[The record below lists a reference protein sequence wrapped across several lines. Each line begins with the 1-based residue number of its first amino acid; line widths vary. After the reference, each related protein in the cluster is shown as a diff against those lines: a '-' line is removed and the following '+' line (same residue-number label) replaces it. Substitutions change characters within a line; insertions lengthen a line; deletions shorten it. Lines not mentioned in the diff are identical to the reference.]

1 MRYLCITDGMLAENC
16 YLLLDEASGEAAVI
30 DPGFVNDQLL
40 GEIAKYKVR
49 FILLTH
55 GHFDHIAGVDRLRA
69 LTGAPCAAFRTEGA
83 FAADPAQNGALLMFG
98 RPVACTVDR
107 LLDDGETI
115 RVGAVPVQVLHTP
128 GHTAGGCCYVT
139 PEAVFT
145 GDTLMGYSVGRCDL
159 PTGDAA
165 ALAAS
170 LEKLAALPGD
180 PAICGGHGPV
190 TRLSEEKRRN
200 PYLGPGREFIEF

>member
-1 MRYLCITDGMLAENC
+1 MRYLCITDGMLDENC

-30 DPGFVNDQLL
+30 DPGFVNDRLL

-49 FILLTH
+49 WILLTH
-55 GHFDHIAGVDRLRA
+55 GHFDHIEGVDRLRA
-69 LTGAPCAAFRTEGA
+69 LTGAPSAAFRTEGA
-83 FAADPAQNGALLMFG
+83 FAADPAQNGSLLMFG
-98 RPVACTVDR
+98 RPIACTVDR
-107 LLDDGETI
+107 LLEDGETI
-115 RVGAVPVQVLHTP
+115 HVGAVPVQVLHTP

-159 PTGDAA
+159 PTGDEA
-165 ALAAS
+165 ALAVS
-170 LEKLAALPGD
+170 LQKLAALPGD

-200 PYLGPGREFIEF
+200 PYL

>member
-30 DPGFVNDQLL
+30 DPGFVNDRLL

-49 FILLTH
+49 WILLTH
-55 GHFDHIAGVDRLRA
+55 GHFDHIEGVDRLRA
-69 LTGAPCAAFRTEGA
+69 LTGAPSAAFRTEGA
-83 FAADPAQNGALLMFG
+83 FAADPAQNGSLLMFG
-98 RPVACTVDR
+98 RPIACTVDR
-107 LLDDGETI
+107 LLEDGETI
-115 RVGAVPVQVLHTP
+115 HVGAVPVQVMHTP

-159 PTGDAA
+159 PTGDEA
-165 ALAAS
+165 ALAVS
-170 LEKLAALPGD
+170 LQKLSALPGD

-200 PYLGPGREFIEF
+200 PYL

>member
-30 DPGFVNDQLL
+30 DPGFVNDRLL

-49 FILLTH
+49 WILLTH
-55 GHFDHIAGVDRLRA
+55 GHFDHIEGVDRLRA
-69 LTGAPCAAFRTEGA
+69 LTGAPSAAFHTEGA
-83 FAADPAQNGALLMFG
+83 FAADPAQNGSLLMFG
-98 RPVACTVDR
+98 RPIACTVDR
-107 LLDDGETI
+107 LLEDGETI
-115 RVGAVPVQVLHTP
+115 HVGAVPVQVLHTP

-159 PTGDAA
+159 PTGDEA
-165 ALAAS
+165 ALAVS
-170 LEKLAALPGD
+170 LQKLAALPGD

-200 PYLGPGREFIEF
+200 PYL

>member
-30 DPGFVNDQLL
+30 DPGFVNDRLL

-49 FILLTH
+49 WILLTH
-55 GHFDHIAGVDRLRA
+55 GHFDHIEGVDRLRA
-69 LTGAPCAAFRTEGA
+69 LTGAPSAAFRTEGA
-83 FAADPAQNGALLMFG
+83 FAADPAQNGSLLMFG
-98 RPVACTVDR
+98 RPIACTVDR
-107 LLDDGETI
+107 LLEDGETI
-115 RVGAVPVQVLHTP
+115 HVGAVPVQVLHTP

-159 PTGDAA
+159 PTGDEA

-170 LEKLAALPGD
+170 LQKLAALPGD

-200 PYLGPGREFIEF
+200 PYL

>member
-30 DPGFVNDQLL
+30 DPGFVNDRLL

-49 FILLTH
+49 WILLTH
-55 GHFDHIAGVDRLRA
+55 GHFDHIEGVDRLRA
-69 LTGAPCAAFRTEGA
+69 LTGAPSAAFRTEGA
-83 FAADPAQNGALLMFG
+83 FATDPAQNGSLLMFG
-98 RPVACTVDR
+98 RPIACTVDR
-107 LLDDGETI
+107 LLEDGETI
-115 RVGAVPVQVLHTP
+115 HVGAVPVQVLHTP

-159 PTGDAA
+159 PTGDEA
-165 ALAAS
+165 ALAVS
-170 LEKLAALPGD
+170 LQKLAALPGD

-200 PYLGPGREFIEF
+200 PYL

>member
-30 DPGFVNDQLL
+30 DPGFVNDRLL

-49 FILLTH
+49 WILLTH
-55 GHFDHIAGVDRLRA
+55 GHFDHIEGVDRLRA
-69 LTGAPCAAFRTEGA
+69 LTGAPSAAFHTEGA
-83 FAADPAQNGALLMFG
+83 FAADPAQNGSLLMFG
-98 RPVACTVDR
+98 RPIACTVDR
-107 LLDDGETI
+107 LLEDGETI
-115 RVGAVPVQVLHTP
+115 HVGAVPVQVLHTP

-159 PTGDAA
+159 PTGDEA
-165 ALAAS
+165 ALAVS
-170 LEKLAALPGD
+170 LQKLAALPGN

-200 PYLGPGREFIEF
+200 PYL

>member
-30 DPGFVNDQLL
+30 DPGFVNDRLL

-49 FILLTH
+49 WILLTH
-55 GHFDHIAGVDRLRA
+55 GHFDHIEGVDRLRA
-69 LTGAPCAAFRTEGA
+69 LTGAPSAAFRTEGA
-83 FAADPAQNGALLMFG
+83 FAADPARNGSLLMFG
-98 RPVACTVDR
+98 RPIACTVDR
-107 LLDDGETI
+107 LLEDGETI
-115 RVGAVPVQVLHTP
+115 HVGAVPVQVLHTP

-159 PTGDAA
+159 PTGDEA
-165 ALAAS
+165 ALAVS
-170 LEKLAALPGD
+170 LQKLAALPGD

-200 PYLGPGREFIEF
+200 PYL

>member
-30 DPGFVNDQLL
+30 DPGFVNDRLL

-49 FILLTH
+49 WILLTH
-55 GHFDHIAGVDRLRA
+55 GHFDHIEGVDRLRA
-69 LTGAPCAAFRTEGA
+69 LTGAPSAAFRTEGA
-83 FAADPAQNGALLMFG
+83 FADDPAQNGSLLMFG
-98 RPVACTVDR
+98 RPIACTVYR
-107 LLDDGETI
+107 LLEDGETI
-115 RVGAVPVQVLHTP
+115 HVGAVPVQVLHTP

-159 PTGDAA
+159 PTGDEA
-165 ALAAS
+165 ALAVS
-170 LEKLAALPGD
+170 LQKLAALPGD

-200 PYLGPGREFIEF
+200 PYL

>member
-30 DPGFVNDQLL
+30 DPGFVNDRLL

-49 FILLTH
+49 WILLTH
-55 GHFDHIAGVDRLRA
+55 GHFDHIEGVDRLRA
-69 LTGAPCAAFRTEGA
+69 LTGAPSAAFRTEGA
-83 FAADPAQNGALLMFG
+83 FAADPAQNGSLLMFG
-98 RPVACTVDR
+98 RPIACTVDR
-107 LLDDGETI
+107 LLEDGETI
-115 RVGAVPVQVLHTP
+115 HVGAVPVQVLHTP
-128 GHTAGGCCYVT
+128 GHTAGSCCYVT

-159 PTGDAA
+159 PTGDEA
-165 ALAAS
+165 ALAVS
-170 LEKLAALPGD
+170 LQKLAALPGD

-200 PYLGPGREFIEF
+200 PYL

>member
-30 DPGFVNDQLL
+30 DPGFVNDRLL

-49 FILLTH
+49 WILLTH
-55 GHFDHIAGVDRLRA
+55 GHFDHLEGVDRLRA
-69 LTGAPCAAFRTEGA
+69 LTGAPSAAFRTEGA
-83 FAADPAQNGALLMFG
+83 FAADPAQNGSLLMFG
-98 RPVACTVDR
+98 RPIACTVDR
-107 LLDDGETI
+107 LLEDGETI
-115 RVGAVPVQVLHTP
+115 HVGAVPVQVLHTP

-159 PTGDAA
+159 PTGDEA
-165 ALAAS
+165 ALAVS
-170 LEKLAALPGD
+170 LQKLAALPGD

-200 PYLGPGREFIEF
+200 PYL

>member
-16 YLLLDEASGEAAVI
+16 YLLIDEASGEAAVV
-30 DPGFVNDQLL
+30 DPGFVNDRLL

-49 FILLTH
+49 WILLTH
-55 GHFDHIAGVDRLRA
+55 GHFDHIEGVDRLRA
-69 LTGAPCAAFRTEGA
+69 LTGAPSAAFRTEGA
-83 FAADPAQNGALLMFG
+83 FAADPAQNGSLLMFG
-98 RPVACTVDR
+98 RPIACTVDR
-107 LLDDGETI
+107 LLEDGETI
-115 RVGAVPVQVLHTP
+115 HIGAVPVQVLHTP

-159 PTGDAA
+159 PTGDEA
-165 ALAAS
+165 ALAVS
-170 LEKLAALPGD
+170 LQKLAALPGD
-180 PAICGGHGPV
+180 LAICGGHGPV

-200 PYLGPGREFIEF
+200 PYL

>member
-30 DPGFVNDQLL
+30 DPGFVNDRLL

-49 FILLTH
+49 WILLTH
-55 GHFDHIAGVDRLRA
+55 GHFDHIEGVDRLRA
-69 LTGAPCAAFRTEGA
+69 LTGAPSAAFRTEGA
-83 FAADPAQNGALLMFG
+83 FAADPAQNGSLLMFG
-98 RPVACTVDR
+98 RPIACTVDR
-107 LLDDGETI
+107 LLEDGETI
-115 RVGAVPVQVLHTP
+115 YVGAVPVQVLHTP

-159 PTGDAA
+159 PTGDEA
-165 ALAAS
+165 ALAVS
-170 LEKLAALPGD
+170 LQKLAALPGD

-200 PYLGPGREFIEF
+200 PYL

>member
-30 DPGFVNDQLL
+30 DPGFVNDRLL
-40 GEIAKYKVR
+40 GEIAQYKVR
-49 FILLTH
+49 WILLTH
-55 GHFDHIAGVDRLRA
+55 GHFDHIEGVDRLRA
-69 LTGAPCAAFRTEGA
+69 LTGAPSAAFRTEGA
-83 FAADPAQNGALLMFG
+83 FAADPAQNGSLLMFG
-98 RPVACTVDR
+98 RPIACTVDR
-107 LLDDGETI
+107 LLEDGETI
-115 RVGAVPVQVLHTP
+115 HVGAVPVQVLHTP

-159 PTGDAA
+159 PTGDEA
-165 ALAAS
+165 ALVVS
-170 LEKLAALPGD
+170 LQKLAALPGD

-200 PYLGPGREFIEF
+200 PYL

>member
-30 DPGFVNDQLL
+30 DPGFVNDRLL
-40 GEIAKYKVR
+40 GEIAKYKVCW
-49 FILLTH
+49 ILLTH
-55 GHFDHIAGVDRLRA
+55 GHFDHIEGVDRLRA
-69 LTGAPCAAFRTEGA
+69 LTGAPSAAFRTEGA
-83 FAADPAQNGALLMFG
+83 FAADPAQNGSLLMFG
-98 RPVACTVDR
+98 RPIACTVDR
-107 LLDDGETI
+107 LLEDGETI
-115 RVGAVPVQVLHTP
+115 HVGAVPVQVMHTP

-159 PTGDAA
+159 PTGDEA
-165 ALAAS
+165 ALAVS
-170 LEKLAALPGD
+170 LQKLAALPGD

-200 PYLGPGREFIEF
+200 PYL

>member
-30 DPGFVNDQLL
+30 DPGFVNDRLL

-49 FILLTH
+49 WILLTH
-55 GHFDHIAGVDRLRA
+55 GHFDHIEGVDRLRA
-69 LTGAPCAAFRTEGA
+69 LTGAPSAAFRTEGA
-83 FAADPAQNGALLMFG
+83 FAADPAQNGSLLMFG
-98 RPVACTVDR
+98 RPIACTVDR
-107 LLDDGETI
+107 LLEDGETI
-115 RVGAVPVQVLHTP
+115 HVGAVPVKVLHTP

-159 PTGDAA
+159 PTGDEA
-165 ALAAS
+165 ALAVS
-170 LEKLAALPGD
+170 LQKLAALPGD

-200 PYLGPGREFIEF
+200 PYL

>member
-16 YLLLDEASGEAAVI
+16 YLLLDETSGEAAVI
-30 DPGFVNDQLL
+30 DPGFVNDRLL

-49 FILLTH
+49 WILLTH
-55 GHFDHIAGVDRLRA
+55 GHFDHIEGVDRLRA
-69 LTGAPCAAFRTEGA
+69 LTGAPSAAFRTEGA
-83 FAADPAQNGALLMFG
+83 FAADPAQNGSLLMFG
-98 RPVACTVDR
+98 RPIACTVDR
-107 LLDDGETI
+107 LLEDGETI
-115 RVGAVPVQVLHTP
+115 HVGAVPVQVLHTP

-159 PTGDAA
+159 PTGDEA
-165 ALAAS
+165 ALAVS
-170 LEKLAALPGD
+170 LQKLAALPGD
-180 PAICGGHGPV
+180 SAICGGHGPV

-200 PYLGPGREFIEF
+200 PYL

>member
-16 YLLLDEASGEAAVI
+16 YLLLDEASGEAAVV
-30 DPGFVNDQLL
+30 DPGFVNDRLL

-49 FILLTH
+49 WILLTH
-55 GHFDHIAGVDRLRA
+55 GHFDHIEGVDRLRA
-69 LTGAPCAAFRTEGA
+69 LTGAPSTAFRTEGA
-83 FAADPAQNGALLMFG
+83 FAADPAQNGSLLMFG
-98 RPVACTVDR
+98 RPIACTVDR
-107 LLDDGETI
+107 LLEDGETI
-115 RVGAVPVQVLHTP
+115 HVGAVPVQVLHTP

-159 PTGDAA
+159 PTGDEA
-165 ALAAS
+165 ALAVS
-170 LEKLAALPGD
+170 LQKLAALPGD

-200 PYLGPGREFIEF
+200 PYL

>member
-30 DPGFVNDQLL
+30 DPGFVNDRLL

-49 FILLTH
+49 WILLTH
-55 GHFDHIAGVDRLRA
+55 GHFDHIEGVDRLRA
-69 LTGAPCAAFRTEGA
+69 LTGAPSAAFRTKGA
-83 FAADPAQNGALLMFG
+83 FAADPAQNGSLLMFG
-98 RPVACTVDR
+98 RPIACTVDR
-107 LLDDGETI
+107 LLEDGETI
-115 RVGAVPVQVLHTP
+115 HVGAVPVQVLHTP

-159 PTGDAA
+159 PTGDEA
-165 ALAAS
+165 ALAVS
-170 LEKLAALPGD
+170 LQKLAALPGD

-200 PYLGPGREFIEF
+200 PYL

>member
-16 YLLLDEASGEAAVI
+16 YLLLDEASGKAAVI
-30 DPGFVNDQLL
+30 DPGFVNDRLL

-49 FILLTH
+49 WILLTH
-55 GHFDHIAGVDRLRA
+55 GHFDHIEGVDRLRA
-69 LTGAPCAAFRTEGA
+69 LTGAPSAAFRTEGA
-83 FAADPAQNGALLMFG
+83 FAADPAQNGSLLMFG
-98 RPVACTVDR
+98 RPIACTVDR
-107 LLDDGETI
+107 LLEDGETI
-115 RVGAVPVQVLHTP
+115 HVGAVPVQVMHTP

-159 PTGDAA
+159 PTGDEA
-165 ALAAS
+165 ALAVS
-170 LEKLAALPGD
+170 LQKLAALPGD

-200 PYLGPGREFIEF
+200 PYL

>member
-30 DPGFVNDQLL
+30 DPGFVNDRLL

-49 FILLTH
+49 WILLTH
-55 GHFDHIAGVDRLRA
+55 GHFDHIEGVDRLRA
-69 LTGAPCAAFRTEGA
+69 LTGAPSAAFRTEGA
-83 FAADPAQNGALLMFG
+83 FAADPAQNGSLLMFG
-98 RPVACTVDR
+98 RPIACTVDR
-107 LLDDGETI
+107 LLEDGETI
-115 RVGAVPVQVLHTP
+115 HVGAVPVQVLHMP

-159 PTGDAA
+159 PTGDEA
-165 ALAAS
+165 ALAVS
-170 LEKLAALPGD
+170 LQKLAALPGD

-200 PYLGPGREFIEF
+200 PYL

>member
-30 DPGFVNDQLL
+30 DPGFVNDRLL

-49 FILLTH
+49 WILLTH
-55 GHFDHIAGVDRLRA
+55 GHFDHIEGVDRLRA
-69 LTGAPCAAFRTEGA
+69 LTGAPSAAFRTEGA
-83 FAADPAQNGALLMFG
+83 FAADPAQNGSLLMFG
-98 RPVACTVDR
+98 RPIACTVDR
-107 LLDDGETI
+107 LLEDGETI
-115 RVGAVPVQVLHTP
+115 HVGAVPVQVLHTP

-159 PTGDAA
+159 PTGDEV
-165 ALAAS
+165 ALAVS
-170 LEKLAALPGD
+170 LQKLAALPGD

-200 PYLGPGREFIEF
+200 PYL

>member
-30 DPGFVNDQLL
+30 DPGFVNDRLL

-49 FILLTH
+49 WILLTH
-55 GHFDHIAGVDRLRA
+55 GHFDHIEGVDRLRA
-69 LTGAPCAAFRTEGA
+69 LTGAPSAAFRTEGA
-83 FAADPAQNGALLMFG
+83 FAADPAQNGSLLMFG
-98 RPVACTVDR
+98 RPIACTVDR
-107 LLDDGETI
+107 LLEDGETI
-115 RVGAVPVQVLHTP
+115 HIGAVPVQVMHTP

-159 PTGDAA
+159 PTGDEA
-165 ALAAS
+165 ALAVS
-170 LEKLAALPGD
+170 LQKLAALPGD

-200 PYLGPGREFIEF
+200 PYL

>member
-30 DPGFVNDQLL
+30 DPGFVNDRLL

-49 FILLTH
+49 WILLTH
-55 GHFDHIAGVDRLRA
+55 GHFDHIEGVDRLRA
-69 LTGAPCAAFRTEGA
+69 LTGAPSAAFRTEGA
-83 FAADPAQNGALLMFG
+83 FAADPAQNGSLLMFG
-98 RPVACTVDR
+98 RPIACTVDR
-107 LLDDGETI
+107 LLEDGETI
-115 RVGAVPVQVLHTP
+115 HVGAVPVQVLHTP

-159 PTGDAA
+159 PTGDEA
-165 ALAAS
+165 ALAVS
-170 LEKLAALPGD
+170 LQKLAALPGD

-190 TRLSEEKRRN
+190 TRLSEEKWRN
-200 PYLGPGREFIEF
+200 PYL

>member
-30 DPGFVNDQLL
+30 DPGFVNDRLL

-49 FILLTH
+49 WILLTH
-55 GHFDHIAGVDRLRA
+55 GHFDHIEGVDRLRA
-69 LTGAPCAAFRTEGA
+69 LTGAPSAAFRTEGA
-83 FAADPAQNGALLMFG
+83 FAADPAQNGSLLMFG
-98 RPVACTVDR
+98 RPIACTVDR
-107 LLDDGETI
+107 LLEDGETI
-115 RVGAVPVQVLHTP
+115 HVGAVPVQVMHTP

-159 PTGDAA
+159 PTGDEA
-165 ALAAS
+165 ALAVS
-170 LEKLAALPGD
+170 LQKLAALPGD

-200 PYLGPGREFIEF
+200 PNL

>member
-30 DPGFVNDQLL
+30 DPGFVNDRLL

-49 FILLTH
+49 WILLTH
-55 GHFDHIAGVDRLRA
+55 GHFDHIEGVDRLRA
-69 LTGAPCAAFRTEGA
+69 LTGAPSAAFRTEGA
-83 FAADPAQNGALLMFG
+83 FAADPAQNGSLLMFG
-98 RPVACTVDR
+98 RPIACTVDR
-107 LLDDGETI
+107 LLEDGETI
-115 RVGAVPVQVLHTP
+115 HVGAVPVQVMHTP

-159 PTGDAA
+159 PTGDEA
-165 ALAAS
+165 ALAVS
-170 LEKLAALPGD
+170 LQKLAALPGD

-200 PYLGPGREFIEF
+200 PYL

>member
-30 DPGFVNDQLL
+30 DPGFVNDRLL

-49 FILLTH
+49 WILLTH
-55 GHFDHIAGVDRLRA
+55 GHFDHIEGVDRLRA
-69 LTGAPCAAFRTEGA
+69 LTGAPSAAFRTEGA
-83 FAADPAQNGALLMFG
+83 FAADPAQNGSLLMFG
-98 RPVACTVDR
+98 RPIACTVDR
-107 LLDDGETI
+107 LLEDGETI
-115 RVGAVPVQVLHTP
+115 HVGAVPVQVMHTP
-128 GHTAGGCCYVT
+128 GHTAGGCCYAT

-159 PTGDAA
+159 PTGDEA
-165 ALAAS
+165 ALAVS
-170 LEKLAALPGD
+170 LQKLAALPGD

-200 PYLGPGREFIEF
+200 PYL

>member
-1 MRYLCITDGMLAENC
+1 MRSLCITDGMLAENC

-30 DPGFVNDQLL
+30 DPGFVNDRLL

-49 FILLTH
+49 WILLTH
-55 GHFDHIAGVDRLRA
+55 GHFDHIEGVDRLRA
-69 LTGAPCAAFRTEGA
+69 LTGAPSAAFRTEGA
-83 FAADPAQNGALLMFG
+83 FAADPAQNGSLLMFG
-98 RPVACTVDR
+98 RPIACTVDR
-107 LLDDGETI
+107 LLEDGETI
-115 RVGAVPVQVLHTP
+115 HVGAVPVQVLHTP

-159 PTGDAA
+159 PTGDEA
-165 ALAAS
+165 ALAVS
-170 LEKLAALPGD
+170 LQKLAALPGD

-200 PYLGPGREFIEF
+200 PYL

>member
-1 MRYLCITDGMLAENC
+1 MCYLCITDGMLAENC
-16 YLLLDEASGEAAVI
+16 YLLLDEASGEAAVV
-30 DPGFVNDQLL
+30 DPGFVNDRLL

-49 FILLTH
+49 WILLTH
-55 GHFDHIAGVDRLRA
+55 GHFDHIEGVDRLRA
-69 LTGAPCAAFRTEGA
+69 LTGAPSAAFRTEGA
-83 FAADPAQNGALLMFG
+83 FAADPAQNGSLLMFG
-98 RPVACTVDR
+98 RPIACTVDR
-107 LLDDGETI
+107 LLEDGETI
-115 RVGAVPVQVLHTP
+115 HVGAVPVQVLHTP

-159 PTGDAA
+159 PTGDEA
-165 ALAAS
+165 ALAVS
-170 LEKLAALPGD
+170 LQKLAALPGD

-200 PYLGPGREFIEF
+200 PYL

>member
-30 DPGFVNDQLL
+30 DPGFVNDRLL
-40 GEIAKYKVR
+40 GEIAQYKVR
-49 FILLTH
+49 WILLTH
-55 GHFDHIAGVDRLRA
+55 GHFDHIEGVDRLRA
-69 LTGAPCAAFRTEGA
+69 LTGAPSAAFRTEGA
-83 FAADPAQNGALLMFG
+83 FVADPAQNGSLLMFG
-98 RPVACTVDR
+98 RPIACTVDR
-107 LLDDGETI
+107 LLEDGETI
-115 RVGAVPVQVLHTP
+115 HIGTVPVQVMHTP

-159 PTGDAA
+159 PTGDEA
-165 ALAAS
+165 ALAVS
-170 LEKLAALPGD
+170 LQKLAALPGD

-200 PYLGPGREFIEF
+200 PYL

>member
-30 DPGFVNDQLL
+30 DPGFVNDRLL

-49 FILLTH
+49 WILLTH
-55 GHFDHIAGVDRLRA
+55 GHFDHIEGVDRLRA
-69 LTGAPCAAFRTEGA
+69 LTGAPSAAFRTEGA
-83 FAADPAQNGALLMFG
+83 FAADPAQNGSLLMFG
-98 RPVACTVDR
+98 RPIACTVDR
-107 LLDDGETI
+107 LLEDGETI
-115 RVGAVPVQVLHTP
+115 HVGAVPVQVLHTP

-159 PTGDAA
+159 PTGDEA
-165 ALAAS
+165 ALAVS
-170 LEKLAALPGD
+170 LQKLAALPGN

-200 PYLGPGREFIEF
+200 PYL

>member
-30 DPGFVNDQLL
+30 DPGFVNDRLL

-49 FILLTH
+49 WILLTH
-55 GHFDHIAGVDRLRA
+55 GHFDHIEGVDRLRA
-69 LTGAPCAAFRTEGA
+69 LTGAPSAAFRTEGA
-83 FAADPAQNGALLMFG
+83 FAADPAQNGSLLMFG
-98 RPVACTVDR
+98 RPIACTVDR
-107 LLDDGETI
+107 LLEDGETI
-115 RVGAVPVQVLHTP
+115 HVGAVPVQVMHTP

-159 PTGDAA
+159 PTGDEA
-165 ALAAS
+165 ALAVS
-170 LEKLAALPGD
+170 LQKLAALPGD
-180 PAICGGHGPV
+180 PAICGGHGSV

-200 PYLGPGREFIEF
+200 PYL